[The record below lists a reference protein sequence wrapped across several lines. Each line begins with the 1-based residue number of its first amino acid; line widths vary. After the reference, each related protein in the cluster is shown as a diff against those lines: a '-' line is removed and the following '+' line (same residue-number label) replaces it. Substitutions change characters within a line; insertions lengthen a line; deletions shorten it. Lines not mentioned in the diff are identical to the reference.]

1 MSWCWSIS
9 SAAIW
14 PSDSML
20 MPLAIKVSPT
30 RPATLSLTACGLM
43 NKKAECVLQAR
54 ATSMSANLLSKGA
67 WPNSVMPSGTFCGS
81 EAMATMRC
89 KQALASRSSRRSK
102 RAMRWPSKM
111 TSGLPSQY
119 STVARAMPAE
129 SSALP
134 KGSSAMATPI
144 QFVRS
149 AMASKG
155 LAEACTPL
163 SPVSGALD
171 RPKSTQ
177 MLWMTLRREPCSA
190 SLGLVAPRIL
200 ARKSAQ
206 ESCRGSH
213 LVSM

>member
-155 LAEACTPL
+155 LAEAWIPL
-163 SPVSGALD
+163 SPVSGCLSKP
-171 RPKSTQ
+171 RSCHFSWKT
-177 MLWMTLRREPCSA
+177 WRTEPCSA
-190 SLGLVAPRIL
+190 EVGSVAPRIL
-200 ARKSAQ
+200 LRKVCQ
-206 ESCRGSH
+206 GRRLGSH
-213 LVSM
+213 STSM